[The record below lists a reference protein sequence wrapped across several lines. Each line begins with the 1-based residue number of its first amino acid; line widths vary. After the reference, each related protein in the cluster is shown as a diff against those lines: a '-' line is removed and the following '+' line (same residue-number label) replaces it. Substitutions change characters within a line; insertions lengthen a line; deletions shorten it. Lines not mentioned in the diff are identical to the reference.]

1 MRKVLYLIVVLLI
14 LVVILHVGKNTVA
27 KFAVTKSV
35 KALTGLK
42 MNIASM
48 DVSIVNT
55 SISMNGMK
63 LFNAPEYSDRIMVY
77 MPEIHVDYNLGSI
90 LKGKTHL
97 KEVKIQVKELNV
109 IKSKDKKLNI
119 DALNIV
125 KESKRPEKSYKEKK
139 TEVMIEKL
147 SLKIGEVM
155 YKDFSLGSKPEVIT
169 YDVNLNET
177 FHKITDLNQIG
188 KLILVRALMN
198 TNIANLANF
207 ALAPLKSD
215 ISETLKQ
222 AVKPG
227 TITKELKEESGRA
240 MKKAVEGITKE
251 LKLPFGE

>member
-1 MRKVLYLIVVLLI
+1 
-14 LVVILHVGKNTVA
+14 
-27 KFAVTKSV
+27 
-35 KALTGLK
+35 
-42 MNIASM
+42 
-48 DVSIVNT
+48 
-55 SISMNGMK
+55 
-63 LFNAPEYSDRIMVY
+63 
-77 MPEIHVDYNLGSI
+77 
-90 LKGKTHL
+90 
-97 KEVKIQVKELNV
+97 
-109 IKSKDKKLNI
+109 
-119 DALNIV
+119 V

>member
-1 MRKVLYLIVVLLI
+1 MRKVRYLIVVLLI

-97 KEVKIQVKELNV
+97 KEVK
-109 IKSKDKKLNI
+109 
-119 DALNIV
+119 
-125 KESKRPEKSYKEKK
+125 
-139 TEVMIEKL
+139 T
-147 SLKIGEVM
+147 
-155 YKDFSLGSKPEVIT
+155 
-169 YDVNLNET
+169 
-177 FHKITDLNQIG
+177 
-188 KLILVRALMN
+188 
-198 TNIANLANF
+198 
-207 ALAPLKSD
+207 
-215 ISETLKQ
+215 
-222 AVKPG
+222 
-227 TITKELKEESGRA
+227 
-240 MKKAVEGITKE
+240 
-251 LKLPFGE
+251 